1 MNTKQAKHYRHW
13 VELLKPLGAS
23 IRGEKHPTDDMF
35 EMTFHKSSQ
44 RKGYSLTMV
53 FNLCGN
59 GKVDNLW
66 FDIYTP
72 QQNGVL
78 IKHNKYAASKTADL
92 FIENFEALQS

>member
-1 MNTKQAKHYRHW
+1 MNTKQNKHYRQW
-13 VELLKPLGAS
+13 VELLKPIGAS
-23 IRGEKHPTDDMF
+23 IRGEKHPNDDMF

-59 GKVDNLW
+59 GKVNNLW

-92 FIENFEALQS
+92 FIEKFEALQS